1 MADSIETDNSELVTP
16 REFVRG
22 FAARMKALEEG
33 KVEKLVLMRG
43 TEMTAVVVPFERYV
57 QLLKADDLMRS
68 KGWSP

>member
-22 FAARMKALEEG
+22 FAGRMKALEDG
-33 KVEKLVLMRG
+33 SVEKLVLLRG